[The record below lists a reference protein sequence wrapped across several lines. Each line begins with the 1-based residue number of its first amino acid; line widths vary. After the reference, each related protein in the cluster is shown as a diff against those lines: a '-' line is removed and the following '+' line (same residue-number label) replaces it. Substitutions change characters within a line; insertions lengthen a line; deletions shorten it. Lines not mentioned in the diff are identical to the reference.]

1 MTSTDTDNAQKA
13 PAKDRWDLPDVS
25 GLVVGVLG
33 GTGPQGKG
41 LAYRLARAGQKVII
55 GSRAADRAEAAAG
68 ELGHGVEGADN
79 ADTARRSD
87 IVIVAVPW
95 DGHGK
100 TLESLREELA
110 GKLVVDCVNPLGFDK
125 KGAYALK
132 PEEGSAAEQA
142 AALLPDSRVTAA
154 FHHLSAVLLQ
164 NPEIDEIDT
173 DVMVL
178 GEVRADV
185 EIVQALA
192 GRIPGMRGVF
202 AGRLR
207 NAHQVESLVANLISV
222 NRRYKAHAGLRVTDV
237 SPIPPMITKI
247 TGQHDAEQGVRV
259 LQRVQREIALR
270 AHRDVAA
277 VQGGARVRVLVQT
290 ERDDPAGRRRAGTRP
305 RRGCAANPVQVAQPV
320 TAVTASDPD
329 EDGADPPVAVAGGG
343 GGHRWRLLDSR
354 ARGGD
359 CADRTGRT
367 GRYVPE
373 SPTGSGPPVP
383 FGHARRT
390 HAADHPPSTSVPAT
404 PRKPRDRLRLHRR
417 QWTPCAIASSAP
429 PRHFAPT
436 VRPSRSAGRGCVRC

>member
-1 MTSTDTDNAQKA
+1 MTSTDSAQTPAKA
-13 PAKDRWDLPDVS
+13 PAKDPWDLPDVS

-41 LAYRLARAGQKVII
+41 LAYRLAQAGQKVII
-55 GSRAADRAEAAAG
+55 GSRAADRAAAAAE
-68 ELGHGVEGADN
+68 ELGHGIEGADN
-79 ADTARRSD
+79 AECARRSD

-95 DGHGK
+95 EGHAK

-164 NPEIDEIDT
+164 DPEIDRIDT

-237 SPIPPMITKI
+237 
-247 TGQHDAEQGVRV
+247 
-259 LQRVQREIALR
+259 
-270 AHRDVAA
+270 
-277 VQGGARVRVLVQT
+277 
-290 ERDDPAGRRRAGTRP
+290 
-305 RRGCAANPVQVAQPV
+305 
-320 TAVTASDPD
+320 
-329 EDGADPPVAVAGGG
+329 
-343 GGHRWRLLDSR
+343 
-354 ARGGD
+354 
-359 CADRTGRT
+359 
-367 GRYVPE
+367 
-373 SPTGSGPPVP
+373 
-383 FGHARRT
+383 
-390 HAADHPPSTSVPAT
+390 
-404 PRKPRDRLRLHRR
+404 
-417 QWTPCAIASSAP
+417 
-429 PRHFAPT
+429 
-436 VRPSRSAGRGCVRC
+436 

>member
-1 MTSTDTDNAQKA
+1 MTSSDNAQQSAAPAKA
-13 PAKDRWDLPDVS
+13 PAKDPWDLPDVS

-55 GSRAADRAEAAAG
+55 GSRAAERAQSAAD
-68 ELGHGVEGADN
+68 ELGYGVEGADN
-79 ADTARRSD
+79 AECARRSD

-100 TLESLREELA
+100 TLESLREELS

-164 NPEIDEIDT
+164 DPEIEEIDT

-192 GRIPGMRGVF
+192 GRIPGMRGIF
-202 AGRLR
+202 SGRLR

-222 NRRYKAHAGLRVTDV
+222 NRRYKAHAGLRLTDV
-237 SPIPPMITKI
+237 
-247 TGQHDAEQGVRV
+247 
-259 LQRVQREIALR
+259 
-270 AHRDVAA
+270 
-277 VQGGARVRVLVQT
+277 
-290 ERDDPAGRRRAGTRP
+290 
-305 RRGCAANPVQVAQPV
+305 
-320 TAVTASDPD
+320 
-329 EDGADPPVAVAGGG
+329 
-343 GGHRWRLLDSR
+343 
-354 ARGGD
+354 
-359 CADRTGRT
+359 
-367 GRYVPE
+367 
-373 SPTGSGPPVP
+373 
-383 FGHARRT
+383 
-390 HAADHPPSTSVPAT
+390 
-404 PRKPRDRLRLHRR
+404 
-417 QWTPCAIASSAP
+417 
-429 PRHFAPT
+429 
-436 VRPSRSAGRGCVRC
+436 

>member
-1 MTSTDTDNAQKA
+1 MTSSDSAQQPAGTPAKA
-13 PAKDRWDLPDVS
+13 PAKDPWDLPDVS

-55 GSRAADRAEAAAG
+55 GSRAAERAESAAE

-79 ADTARRSD
+79 AECARRSD

-95 DGHGK
+95 EGHGK

-154 FHHLSAVLLQ
+154 FHHLSAVLLED
-164 NPEIDEIDT
+164 PEIDEIDT

-178 GEVRADV
+178 GEDRADV

-192 GRIPGMRGVF
+192 GRIPGMRGIF

-237 SPIPPMITKI
+237 
-247 TGQHDAEQGVRV
+247 
-259 LQRVQREIALR
+259 
-270 AHRDVAA
+270 
-277 VQGGARVRVLVQT
+277 
-290 ERDDPAGRRRAGTRP
+290 
-305 RRGCAANPVQVAQPV
+305 
-320 TAVTASDPD
+320 
-329 EDGADPPVAVAGGG
+329 
-343 GGHRWRLLDSR
+343 
-354 ARGGD
+354 
-359 CADRTGRT
+359 
-367 GRYVPE
+367 
-373 SPTGSGPPVP
+373 
-383 FGHARRT
+383 
-390 HAADHPPSTSVPAT
+390 
-404 PRKPRDRLRLHRR
+404 
-417 QWTPCAIASSAP
+417 
-429 PRHFAPT
+429 
-436 VRPSRSAGRGCVRC
+436 